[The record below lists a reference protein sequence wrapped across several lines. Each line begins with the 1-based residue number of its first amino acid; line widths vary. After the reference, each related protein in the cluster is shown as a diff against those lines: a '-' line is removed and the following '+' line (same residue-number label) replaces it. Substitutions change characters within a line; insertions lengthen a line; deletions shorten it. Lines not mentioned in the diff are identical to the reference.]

1 MGSGLRKREGASVVG
16 SATISVVKT
25 TNTAG
30 GGTRAPYLAF
40 KPSAPY
46 FALQPSAS
54 SAVPPSA
61 PYFAFQP
68 PAPRRPPGPPP
79 APPPSSSHSPP
90 SCPYRPYDQ
99 YKLNSDWSPGD
110 SYGQFVQTLPC
121 FCDDIMAEELWV
133 CKGNVPH
140 RRVAEDGSTYTLR
153 EFRNFY
159 PYATGT
165 KKWRE
170 AAERTTV

>member
-1 MGSGLRKREGASVVG
+1 MR
-16 SATISVVKT
+16 
-25 TNTAG
+25 
-30 GGTRAPYLAF
+30 
-40 KPSAPY
+40 
-46 FALQPSAS
+46 
-54 SAVPPSA
+54 
-61 PYFAFQP
+61 
-68 PAPRRPPGPPP
+68 
-79 APPPSSSHSPP
+79 
-90 SCPYRPYDQ
+90 
-99 YKLNSDWSPGD
+99 
-110 SYGQFVQTLPC
+110 TLPC

-140 RRVAEDGSTYTLR
+140 RRAAEDGSTYTLR